1 MLDLIQLKD
10 QDKAKELAA
19 KFLDILI
26 QSEYTLKIKIES
38 LIQLYLSSAK
48 ESGIKAYAFERLV
61 QLCMDNNCIDIII
74 DRARSVVEQS
84 KDWKLKDQDRK
95 SLYKTIANILD

>member
-1 MLDLIQLKD
+1 MSLKRVHHQQARLILTID
-10 QDKAKELAA
+10 
-19 KFLDILI
+19 FFFCF
-26 QSEYTLKIKIES
+26 S

>member
-1 MLDLIQLKD
+1 MSLKQVHLQQARLILTIY
-10 QDKAKELAA
+10 
-19 KFLDILI
+19 FFFCF
-26 QSEYTLKIKIES
+26 S

>member
-1 MLDLIQLKD
+1 MSLKHVCLQQPRLILTI
-10 QDKAKELAA
+10 A
-19 KFLDILI
+19 FFF
-26 QSEYTLKIKIES
+26 YFS